1 MHALGGARKAPGLR
15 DRKTNLRTRSRDS
28 PIYENEQIDDA
39 KRAPKHLEVE
49 SQIGIPSSFD
59 LVINVAI
66 TTVTNRRFFGA
77 SASSIRCSTALTAS
91 CLLFACSVCVDLS
104 NDVDHF
110 QSADFDALSDAVFYP
125 AIFPSSCPFP

>member
-66 TTVTNRRFFGA
+66 TTVTSFGGRHAGSALHLISSFVNAVAQTAAFSAQARRR
-77 SASSIRCSTALTAS
+77 SAARRL
-91 CLLFACSVCVDLS
+91 
-104 NDVDHF
+104 
-110 QSADFDALSDAVFYP
+110 
-125 AIFPSSCPFP
+125 